1 MRKAVKSAYN
11 LNKMYFSEVVGF
23 MEKKVVNESLPYC
36 YDRVCKSII
45 LKDGNSTDGSVMHPE
60 GHRCHGKLFRLVV
73 LGQS

>member
-1 MRKAVKSAYN
+1 
-11 LNKMYFSEVVGF
+11 

-36 YDRVCKSII
+36 YDRVCKSIK

>member
-1 MRKAVKSAYN
+1 
-11 LNKMYFSEVVGF
+11 

-60 GHRCHGKLFRLVV
+60 GHRCHGKLFRLVIIGAK
-73 LGQS
+73 LKRHEFDYLSALL